1 MGRRRYLEITL
12 PSKDAL
18 FLARA
23 TQEHRLLR
31 RHTPCGFSSPGCWW
45 GPYMTHHLQSV
56 IFHWS
61 KLQSHLHPGW
71 TAGGSVIL
79 PALTSSQSSE
89 LLDGATW
96 EGGTESKG
104 EHPKEVVRPGLSHK
118 CSRTRQ
124 LHWPP
129 TCPEPHCAG
138 WRCHLWRSG
147 RQRWAGRQRTAGQQS
162 SPPVGKENREVRA
175 GKTTAGPRR
184 ERLFWVTSW
193 WWDQNTPTL

>member
-1 MGRRRYLEITL
+1 MRRYLETTL

-18 FLARA
+18 LLAKA
-23 TQEHRLLR
+23 TQEHRLSR
-31 RHTPCGFSSPGCWW
+31 RHIAHGFSSPGCWW
-45 GPYMTHHLQSV
+45 GPCMTRHSRSV

-61 KLQSHLHPGW
+61 KLQSHPHPDW
-71 TAGGSVIL
+71 TAGGSAIL

-104 EHPKEVVRPGLSHK
+104 EYTTEIVRPGLSHK
-118 CSRTRQ
+118 CARTHQ
-124 LHWPP
+124 LHRTP

-138 WRCHLWRSG
+138 WRCRLWRSG
-147 RQRWAGRQRTAGQQS
+147 RQRWADQQKTAGRQS

-175 GKTTAGPRR
+175 GKTTAGLRR
-184 ERLFWVTSW
+184 EQLFWVASW
-193 WWDQNTPTL
+193 WRDQNTLTL